1 MSTELYQINYN
12 AMMSL
17 PMVKSLVEKNKK
29 LRKENKSLR
38 NLICSLPEFRPKPP
52 AANCGCCCDKQH
64 NIDKSSDVFIKKEP
78 ISHNMDKSSDV
89 FIKKEPISHNTSI
102 VDDDDQNYV
111 EYIEKP
117 PITKNNN
124 IVYTII
130 ETEPD
135 VVYLNNKRIEPTHS
149 SHKIE
154 ARRLETEFDFGYHNN
169 KIFPDLDRRDNFEK
183 HQKSKNTFNMI
194 DTTPDRIIT
203 KEDPGETVE
212 DVEYEEVDE
221 TEEDVDEY
229 EEVEETD
236 EDAEYEEVD
245 ETEEVDGEDEDEE
258 VFEFT
263 IDGTA
268 YYITNEINGIIYN
281 IDENEDV
288 GDEIGK
294 LINGVP
300 NFIK

>member
-52 AANCGCCCDKQH
+52 ANCGCCCDKQH
-64 NIDKSSDVFIKKEP
+64 NI
-78 ISHNMDKSSDV
+78 DKSSDV

-135 VVYLNNKRIEPTHS
+135 GVYLNNNRIEPTHS
-149 SHKIE
+149 SHNIE
-154 ARRLETEFDFGYHNN
+154 ARRLETEYDIGCHNN

-203 KEDPGETVE
+203 KEDPGETEE

-221 TEEDVDEY
+221 TEEI
-229 EEVEETD
+229 
-236 EDAEYEEVD
+236 
-245 ETEEVDGEDEDEE
+245 DGEDEDEE
-258 VFEFT
+258 VFEFS